1 MALQILEDISQKRTG
16 CRVWVMGAVKNEFH
30 GKLERRED
38 ASMYK
43 HTLYLRAYKELR
55 LLEL

>member
-30 GKLERRED
+30 GELARRED
-38 ASMYK
+38 ATYK
-43 HTLYLRAYKELR
+43 HKLYLRAYKKPR
-55 LLEL
+55 FLES